1 MEQYEIFTDAT
12 IDLPSEIID
21 SLGIKVIP
29 MDFEV
34 DGKVYSHYPDERNL
48 DSKSFYKMVQEGA
61 IVTTTQITPARFIE
75 YFTPTLNKGKD
86 ILYICFSSGLSGTY
100 GSSQI
105 AILNLQEDY
114 PDRKIM
120 SVDSLCASS
129 GEGLLVYLAA
139 REKAKGKTIE
149 ELFDWVEKNRLNICH
164 WYKVDDL
171 FHLKRGGRISSV
183 AATFGTALNIK
194 PLLNMDDEGKL
205 QLVEKLRGTKTCE
218 HHMVNKLK
226 DNYLPNRYDTII
238 ISHAD
243 CEHEAL
249 LLEKMLKEE
258 YETGEII
265 HSKIGP
271 VIGAHSGKGTLLIN
285 FYGKKRG

>member
-1 MEQYEIFTDAT
+1 MSQYEIFTDAT
-12 IDLPSEIID
+12 SDLPPEIIE
-21 SLGIKVIP
+21 SIGIKVIP
-29 MDFEV
+29 MDFEMN
-34 DGKVYSHYPDERNL
+34 GKVYTHYPDEREM
-48 DSKSFYKMVQEGA
+48 DSKTFYKMTHEGA
-61 IVTTTQITPARFIE
+61 MATTTQITPARYVE
-75 YFTPTLNKGKD
+75 YFTPTLEEGKD

-100 GSSQI
+100 GSSKI
-105 AILNLQEDY
+105 AIENLKEDY

-120 SVDSLCASS
+120 SADSLCASS

-139 REKAKGKTIE
+139 KEKEKGKTIE
-149 ELFDWVEKNRLNICH
+149 ELYNWVEENRLNICH

-171 FHLKRGGRISSV
+171 FQLKRGGRISGI

-194 PLLNMDDEGKL
+194 PLLNMNNGGKL

-218 HHMVNKLK
+218 RHMINKLK
-226 DNYLPNRYDTII
+226 ENCLPNKYDTII

-243 CEHEAL
+243 CESEAIS
-249 LLEKMLKEE
+249 LEKILKKE
-258 YETGEII
+258 YEVGEII

-285 FYGKKRG
+285 FYGKQRG

>member
-1 MEQYEIFTDAT
+1 MPQYEILTDAT
-12 IDLPSEIID
+12 SDLPSDVIN

-29 MDFEV
+29 MDFEIG
-34 DGKVYSHYPDERNL
+34 GKVYSHYCDERDL
-48 DSKSFYKMVQEGA
+48 DSKSFYKMEQEGIMA
-61 IVTTTQITPARFIE
+61 TTTQITPSRFIE
-75 YFTPTLNKGKD
+75 YFTPILNEDKD
-86 ILYICFSSGLSGTY
+86 ILYISFSSGLSGTY
-100 GSSQI
+100 NSSKI
-105 AILNLQEDY
+105 AILNLQEEY
-114 PDRKIM
+114 PHRKIM

-139 REKAKGKTIE
+139 KEKQKGKTIE
-149 ELFDWVEKNRLNICH
+149 QLYDWVEENRLNICH

-171 FHLKRGGRISSV
+171 FHLKRGGRISTI

-194 PLLNMDDEGKL
+194 PLLNMDNEGKL

-218 HHMVNKLK
+218 HHMINKLK
-226 DNYLPNRYDTII
+226 ENYLPDKYDTII

-243 CEHEAL
+243 CEHEAM
-249 LLEKMLKEE
+249 LLEQMLRKECE
-258 YETGEII
+258 VGEII

-285 FYGKKRG
+285 FYGKQRG

>member
-1 MEQYEIFTDAT
+1 MRQYEIFTDAT
-12 IDLPSEIID
+12 CDLPQEVIND
-21 SLGIKVIP
+21 MGINVIP
-29 MDFEV
+29 MDFEM
-34 DGKVYSHYPDERNL
+34 DGKVYSHFPDERQLNI
-48 DSKSFYKMVQEGA
+48 KTFYELSQKGIMS
-61 IVTTTQITPARFIE
+61 TTTQITPARFIE
-75 YFTPTLNKGKD
+75 YFIPTLDDGKD

-100 GSSQI
+100 GSSKI
-105 AILNLQEDY
+105 AIQHLKEDY
-114 PDRKIM
+114 PDRKII

-139 REKAKGKTIE
+139 KEKRKGKTLE
-149 ELFDWVEKNRLNICH
+149 ELSRWVEENRLNICH

-194 PLLNMDDEGKL
+194 PLLNMDDTGKL
-205 QLVEKLRGTKTCE
+205 QLVE
-218 HHMVNKLK
+218 NK
-226 DNYLPNRYDTII
+226 YDTII

-243 CEHEAL
+243 CQEEAL
-249 LLEKMLKEE
+249 ALEKILKKECKV
-258 YETGEII
+258 GEII

-285 FYGKKRG
+285 FYGKQRG

>member
-1 MEQYEIFTDAT
+1 MRQYEIFTDAT
-12 IDLPSEIID
+12 CDLPQEVIND
-21 SLGIKVIP
+21 MGINVIP
-29 MDFEV
+29 MDFEM
-34 DGKVYSHYPDERNL
+34 DGKVYSHFPDERQLNI
-48 DSKSFYKMVQEGA
+48 KTFYELSQKGIMS
-61 IVTTTQITPARFIE
+61 TTTQITPARFIE
-75 YFTPTLNKGKD
+75 YFIPTLDDGKD

-100 GSSQI
+100 GSSKI
-105 AILNLQEDY
+105 AIQHLKEDY
-114 PDRKIM
+114 PDRKII

-139 REKAKGKTIE
+139 KEKRKDKTLE
-149 ELFDWVEKNRLNICH
+149 ELSRWVEENRFNICH

-194 PLLNMDDEGKL
+194 PLLNMDDTGKL

-218 HHMVNKLK
+218 RHMINKLK
-226 DNYLPNRYDTII
+226 ENYLPDKYDTII

-243 CEHEAL
+243 CQEEAL
-249 LLEKMLKEE
+249 ALEKMLKKECKV
-258 YETGEII
+258 GEII

-285 FYGKKRG
+285 FYGKQRG

>member
-1 MEQYEIFTDAT
+1 MAQYENLTDAT
-12 IDLPSEIID
+12 SDLPPEVID

-29 MDFEV
+29 MDFEI
-34 DGKVYSHYPDERNL
+34 DGKIYSHYPDEREL
-48 DSKSFYKMVQEGA
+48 DSESFYKMAEKGVM
-61 IVTTTQITPARFIE
+61 ITTTQITPARFIE
-75 YFTPTLNKGKD
+75 YFTPILKEGKD
-86 ILYICFSSGLSGTY
+86 ILYICFSSDLSGTY
-100 GSSQI
+100 GSSEL
-105 AILNLQEDY
+105 AILNLKEDY

-139 REKAKGKTIE
+139 KEKENGKTIE
-149 ELFDWVEKNRLNICH
+149 ELYDWVERNRLNICH

-194 PLLNMDDEGKL
+194 PLLNMDNDGKL

-218 HHMVNKLK
+218 HHMINKLK
-226 DNYLPNRYDTII
+226 ESYLPNKYDTII

-243 CEHEAL
+243 CED
-249 LLEKMLKEE
+249 
-258 YETGEII
+258 
-265 HSKIGP
+265 
-271 VIGAHSGKGTLLIN
+271 
-285 FYGKKRG
+285 

>member
-1 MEQYEIFTDAT
+1 MTQYEIFTDAT
-12 IDLPSEIID
+12 SDLPLEVID
-21 SLGIKVIP
+21 SLGIKIIP
-29 MDFEV
+29 MDFEMN
-34 DGKVYSHYPDERNL
+34 GKVYSHYPDEREL
-48 DSKSFYKMVQEGA
+48 DSKIFYKMSQEGLMS
-61 IVTTTQITPARFIE
+61 TTTQITPVKFIQ
-75 YFTPTLNKGKD
+75 YFTPVLKEGKD

-105 AILNLQEDY
+105 AISSLKEDY
-114 PDRKIM
+114 PERKIM

-139 REKAKGKTIE
+139 KEKLKGKSIE
-149 ELFDWVEKNRLNICH
+149 ELYNWVEENRLNICH

-194 PLLNMDDEGKL
+194 PLLNMDNGGKL
-205 QLVEKLRGTKTCE
+205 QLVEKIRGTKTCE
-218 HHMVNKLK
+218 HHMINKLK
-226 DNYLPNRYDTII
+226 DNYLPDKYDTII

-243 CEHEAL
+243 CEHEAMQ
-249 LLEKMLKEE
+249 LEQILKKECDV
-258 YETGEII
+258 GEII

-271 VIGAHSGKGTLLIN
+271 IIGAHSGKGTLLIN
-285 FYGKKRG
+285 FYGKQRE

>member
-1 MEQYEIFTDAT
+1 MGKYEIFTDAT
-12 IDLPSEIID
+12 SDLPLDIID
-21 SLGIKVIP
+21 SFGINVIP
-29 MDFEV
+29 MDFEI
-34 DGKVYSHYPDERNL
+34 DGKVYTHYPDEREL
-48 DSKSFYKMVQEGA
+48 DNKTFYQMSQDGLMA
-61 IVTTTQITPARFIE
+61 TTTQITPSRFIE
-75 YFTPTLNKGKD
+75 YFTPTLKEGKD

-100 GSSQI
+100 GSSKI
-105 AILNLQEDY
+105 AILNLKEDF

-120 SVDSLCASS
+120 TVDSLCASS

-139 REKAKGKTIE
+139 KEKEKGKTIE
-149 ELFDWVEKNRLNICH
+149 ELYDWVEENRLNICH

-205 QLVEKLRGTKTCE
+205 NLVKKLRGTKTCE
-218 HHMVNKLK
+218 HNMINKLK
-226 DNYLPNRYDTII
+226 NNYLPDKYDTII

-249 LLEKMLKEE
+249 LLEEMLKKECE
-258 YETGEII
+258 VGQII

-285 FYGKKRG
+285 FYGKERG

>member
-1 MEQYEIFTDAT
+1 MAKYEIFTDAT
-12 IDLPSEIID
+12 SDLPPQIVN

-29 MDFEV
+29 MDFEI
-34 DGKVYSHYPDERNL
+34 DGNVYSHYLDERDL
-48 DSKSFYKMVQEGA
+48 DSKSFYEILQKGS

-75 YFTPTLNKGKD
+75 YFTPTLDEGKD

-100 GSSQI
+100 ASSEI
-105 AILNLQEDY
+105 AILNLKEDY

-139 REKAKGKTIE
+139 REKEKGKTIE
-149 ELFDWVEKNRLNICH
+149 ELFDWVQKNRLNICH

-171 FHLKRGGRISSV
+171 FHLKRGGRISSI

-194 PLLNMDDEGKL
+194 PLLNVDNDGKL
-205 QLVEKLRGTKTCE
+205 QLVEKLRGTKNCE
-218 HHMVNKLK
+218 HHMINKLK
-226 DNYLPNRYDTII
+226 DNYMTGKYDTII

-243 CEHEAL
+243 CEHEAII
-249 LLEKMLKEE
+249 LEQMLKK
-258 YETGEII
+258 TCKVGKII
-265 HSKIGP
+265 RSKIGP

-285 FYGKKRG
+285 FYGEKR

>member
-1 MEQYEIFTDAT
+1 MAQYEIFTDAT
-12 IDLPSEIID
+12 IDLPPKVID

-29 MDFEV
+29 MDFEM
-34 DGKVYSHYPDERNL
+34 DGKAYSHYPDEREL
-48 DSKSFYKMVQEGA
+48 DSKSFYKMAQEGLMT
-61 IVTTTQITPARFIE
+61 TTTQITPARFIE
-75 YFTPTLNKGKD
+75 YFTPILKEEKD
-86 ILYICFSSGLSGTY
+86 ILYISFSSGLSGTY
-100 GSSQI
+100 GSSEI
-105 AILNLQEDY
+105 AILNLKEDY

-139 REKAKGKTIE
+139 KEKENGKTIE
-149 ELFDWVEKNRLNICH
+149 ELYDWVERNRLNICH

-194 PLLNMDDEGKL
+194 PLLNMNNDGKL

-218 HHMVNKLK
+218 HHMINKLK
-226 DNYLPNRYDTII
+226 ENYLPEKYDTII

-243 CEHEAL
+243 CEHEAA
-249 LLEKMLKEE
+249 LLEQMLKKECE
-258 YETGEII
+258 VGEII

-271 VIGAHSGKGTLLIN
+271 VIGSHTGAGTIGLCIWD
-285 FYGKKRG
+285 K

>member
-1 MEQYEIFTDAT
+1 MAQYEIFTDAT
-12 IDLPSEIID
+12 SDLPPEVID

-29 MDFEV
+29 MDFEI
-34 DGKVYSHYPDERNL
+34 DGKIYSHYPDEREL
-48 DSKSFYKMVQEGA
+48 DSESFYNMAEEGA
-61 IVTTTQITPARFIE
+61 MITTTQITPVRFIE
-75 YFTPTLNKGKD
+75 YFTPILKEGKD
-86 ILYICFSSGLSGTY
+86 IFYICFSSGLSGTY
-100 GSSQI
+100 GSSEI
-105 AILNLQEDY
+105 AILNLKEDY

-139 REKAKGKTIE
+139 KEKENGKTIE
-149 ELFDWVEKNRLNICH
+149 ELYDWVERNRLNICH

-194 PLLNMDDEGKL
+194 PLLNMDNDGKL

-226 DNYLPNRYDTII
+226 DNYLPDKYNTVI

-243 CEHEAL
+243 CEHEAV
-249 LLEKMLKEE
+249 LLEQMLKKEFE
-258 YETGEII
+258 VDEII

-271 VIGAHSGKGTLLIN
+271 IIGAHSGKGTLLIN
-285 FYGKKRG
+285 FYGKQRE

>member
-1 MEQYEIFTDAT
+1 MPEYEIFTDAT
-12 IDLPSEIID
+12 SDLPVEIIN

-29 MDFEV
+29 MDFEM
-34 DGKVYSHYPDERNL
+34 DGKVYSHYPDERDL
-48 DSKSFYKMVQEGA
+48 DSKSFYKMTQKGLMA
-61 IVTTTQITPARFIE
+61 TTTQITPARFIQ
-75 YFTPTLNKGKD
+75 YFSPTLDEGKD

-105 AILNLQEDY
+105 AILNLKEDY

-139 REKAKGKTIE
+139 KEKEKGKTIE
-149 ELFDWVEKNRLNICH
+149 ELFDWVEENRLNICH

-171 FHLKRGGRISSV
+171 FQLKRGGRISSI
-183 AATFGTALNIK
+183 AATFGTALSIK
-194 PLLNMDDEGKL
+194 PLLNMDNDGRL

-226 DNYLPNRYDTII
+226 ENYLPDKYSTII
-238 ISHAD
+238 ISNAD

-249 LLEKMLKEE
+249 GLEQMLKKECE
-258 YETGEII
+258 VGEII

-285 FYGKKRG
+285 FYGKKR

>member
-1 MEQYEIFTDAT
+1 MSQYEIFTDAT
-12 IDLPSEIID
+12 SDLPPEIIE
-21 SLGIKVIP
+21 SIGIKVIP
-29 MDFEV
+29 MDFEMN
-34 DGKVYSHYPDERNL
+34 GKVYTHYPDEREM
-48 DSKSFYKMVQEGA
+48 DIKTFYKMTHEGA
-61 IVTTTQITPARFIE
+61 MATTTQITPARYVE
-75 YFTPTLNKGKD
+75 YFTPTLEEGKD

-100 GSSQI
+100 GSSKI
-105 AILNLQEDY
+105 AIENLKEDY

-120 SVDSLCASS
+120 SADSLCASS

-139 REKAKGKTIE
+139 KEKEKGKTIE
-149 ELFDWVEKNRLNICH
+149 ELYNWVEENRLNICH

-171 FHLKRGGRISSV
+171 FQLKRGGRISGI

-194 PLLNMDDEGKL
+194 PLLNMNNEGKL

-218 HHMVNKLK
+218 RHMINKLK
-226 DNYLPNRYDTII
+226 ENCLPNKYDTII

-243 CEHEAL
+243 CESEAIS
-249 LLEKMLKEE
+249 LEKILKKE
-258 YETGEII
+258 YEVGEII

-285 FYGKKRG
+285 FYGKQRG

>member
-1 MEQYEIFTDAT
+1 MRQYEIFTDAT
-12 IDLPSEIID
+12 CDLPQEVINNM
-21 SLGIKVIP
+21 GINVIP
-29 MDFEV
+29 MDFEM
-34 DGKVYSHYPDERNL
+34 DGKVYSHFPDERQL
-48 DSKSFYKMVQEGA
+48 DIKTFYKMSQEG
-61 IVTTTQITPARFIE
+61 IMSTTTQITPPRFME
-75 YFTPTLNKGKD
+75 YFIPALEDGKD

-100 GSSQI
+100 GSSKI
-105 AILNLQEDY
+105 AIQNLREDY
-114 PDRKIM
+114 PDRKII

-139 REKAKGKTIE
+139 KEKKNGKTLE
-149 ELFDWVEKNRLNICH
+149 ELSRWVEENRLNICH

-194 PLLNMDDEGKL
+194 PLLNMDDTGKL

-218 HHMVNKLK
+218 RHMINKLK
-226 DNYLPNRYDTII
+226 ENYLPDKYDTII

-243 CEHEAL
+243 CQEEAL
-249 LLEKMLKEE
+249 TLEKMLKKECKV
-258 YETGEII
+258 GEII

-285 FYGKKRG
+285 FYGKQRG

>member
-1 MEQYEIFTDAT
+1 MAQYEIFTDAT
-12 IDLPSEIID
+12 IDLPPKVID

-29 MDFEV
+29 MDFEM
-34 DGKVYSHYPDERNL
+34 DGKAYSHYPDEREL
-48 DSKSFYKMVQEGA
+48 DSKSFYKMAQEGLMT
-61 IVTTTQITPARFIE
+61 TTTQITPARFIE
-75 YFTPTLNKGKD
+75 YFTPILKEEKD
-86 ILYICFSSGLSGTY
+86 ILYISFSSGLSGTY
-100 GSSQI
+100 GSSEI
-105 AILNLQEDY
+105 AILNLKEDY

-139 REKAKGKTIE
+139 KEKENGKTIE
-149 ELFDWVEKNRLNICH
+149 ELYDWVERNRLNICH

-194 PLLNMDDEGKL
+194 PLLNMNNDGKL

-218 HHMVNKLK
+218 HHMINKLK
-226 DNYLPNRYDTII
+226 ENYLPEKYDTII

-243 CEHEAL
+243 CEHEAA
-249 LLEKMLKEE
+249 LLEQMLKKECE
-258 YETGEII
+258 VGEII

-285 FYGKKRG
+285 FYGRQRG